1 LYLGDYP
8 GIRLAGQTAIKDKSG
23 QIGIFGRRTMRTMLR
38 QDTSGD
44 SRAESKEPALRT
56 SGQAGRPSFVRVNPF
71 VPQGEPALRK
81 PDLREGAQGEFLRNS
96 RKAGPSICDQ
106 SLKRQLSWYWQ
117 AIRATR
123 PRCPTSEGGGWFI
136 ALGLPCGCA
145 WGALKYSTGTGFSNA
160 FGRGANGSGV
170 GGRRIE

>member
-1 LYLGDYP
+1 MYLGDYP

-117 AIRATR
+117 AIRVTR
-123 PRCPTSEGGGWFI
+123 VRRFRQVKGAGGLSRW
-136 ALGLPCGCA
+136 AYHA
-145 WGALKYSTGTGFSNA
+145 GAH
-160 FGRGANGSGV
+160 GA
-170 GGRRIE
+170 R